1 MNIDINKSEIHFLLG
16 AVMKKKENIL
26 YLLRLNQTKKQ
37 TVRLNKGLKE
47 ICLLEDKFNR

>member
-37 TVRLNKGLKE
+37 TEKLNEWLNE
-47 ICLLEDKFNR
+47 IQLLEDKFNR